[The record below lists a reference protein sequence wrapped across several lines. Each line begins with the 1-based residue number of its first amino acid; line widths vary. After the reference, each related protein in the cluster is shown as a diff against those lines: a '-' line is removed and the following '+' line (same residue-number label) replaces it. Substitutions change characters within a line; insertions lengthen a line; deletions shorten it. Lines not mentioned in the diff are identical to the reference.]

1 MLRGQFEHT
10 TGRPF
15 IDSRMVVPRA
25 NLKGEIS
32 FLIDT
37 GADTSA
43 LMPADAQ
50 RIGIDYSTLTG
61 EREAVGTGGVS
72 RSYTEPVLLAFSDPG
87 KSLYIYQV
95 EIVIPEAGPEML
107 RLPTLLGRDVLN
119 RWSMSYNPSRGRL
132 TIRVVS
138 ADFTLPVSP

>member
-1 MLRGQFEHT
+1 MLRGRFQRS

-15 IDSRMVVPRA
+15 IDGRIVVPRA
-25 NLKGEIS
+25 NLKSGIR

-50 RIGIDYSTLTG
+50 RIGIDYSTLSG
-61 EREAVGTGGVS
+61 DRDSVGVGGIS
-72 RSYTEPVLLAFSDPG
+72 RSYTERALIDFEDAC
-87 KSLYIYQV
+87 KSLYIYQL
-95 EIVIPEAGPEML
+95 EIVIPAPAPEMF
-107 RLPTLLGRDVLN
+107 RLPSLLGRDILN

-132 TIRVVS
+132 AIRVVS
-138 ADFTLPVSP
+138 ADFTLPVTG